1 MLALNRIIYSAKSNL
16 LHQLKGK
23 VNYECPYTQW
33 KFLKINSKST
43 YSTYIQAMNWA
54 LSPRV
59 FYISRSHLDVG
70 FQKACEVTGW
80 SNSRS
85 LYYGKSVECLCSGN
99 INKLKLS
106 SDIKDNPSDLHG
118 YLLPSLLSNSKASC
132 RVQARIT
139 VLSGPILQMR
149 REPQDDRRHTKKY
162 KNFLNFTPIF
172 YLNQEFSKN
181 LPHCYRE

>member
-1 MLALNRIIYSAKSNL
+1 MSWTIRLWFLE
-16 LHQLKGK
+16 LKAQ
-23 VNYECPYTQW
+23 VMSPC
-33 KFLKINSKST
+33 SKARGHHEIPTRWDPSQRWHVLT
-43 YSTYIQAMNWA
+43 SCWMNWA

-70 FQKACEVTGW
+70 FQKAREVTGW

-106 SDIKDNPSDLHG
+106 SDIKENPSDLHG
-118 YLLPSLLSNSKASC
+118 YLLPSLLSNSKVSC
-132 RVQARIT
+132 WVQGRIT

-172 YLNQEFSKN
+172 YLNQEFSKK